1 VSYLLE
7 FFIKYYARDPCVR
20 FNSGKIAILRKKKQI
35 RDDTRIGNPHAVY
48 IRRVKMAT
56 AGSLLLCSKIVII
69 HDVPTRLY
77 SGGFARP
84 PTAVPAAAPY
94 NSGFFIKQKGN

>member
-1 VSYLLE
+1 
-7 FFIKYYARDPCVR
+7 
-20 FNSGKIAILRKKKQI
+20 
-35 RDDTRIGNPHAVY
+35 
-48 IRRVKMAT
+48 MAT

-77 SGGFARP
+77 SGGFAP
-84 PTAVPAAAPY
+84 LPTALPAAAPY